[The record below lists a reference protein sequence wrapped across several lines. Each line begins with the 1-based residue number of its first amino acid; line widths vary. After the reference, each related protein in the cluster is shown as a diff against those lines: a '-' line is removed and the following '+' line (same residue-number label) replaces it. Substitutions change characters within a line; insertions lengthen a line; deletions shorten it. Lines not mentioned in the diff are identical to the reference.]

1 MSNARALNKDEN
13 MRKLFDD
20 GRISRINDQ
29 RGAVAA
35 IVAVTL
41 TVLLAMTALALDI
54 GHALVARNELQNA
67 GDAAA
72 LAGARALGVMY
83 GNMSGSLTGYTL
95 TSGDV
100 TTIKNAASVA
110 GADNRAAGVTVTVAA
125 NDIAIG
131 NWNAATR
138 TFTPTAV
145 LPRAVRVTT
154 RRDSTTNGPISTFL
168 AGIINA
174 NSLSVTAV
182 ATAQLNPVSVL
193 APGDMDAPFGIS
205 QLFFGDGNSCGDTVQ
220 FSPSV
225 PGNLQTCAGWQSFD
239 QNFNAAK
246 LRSIIQ
252 QMTQGTYVPPGATA
266 GQTSLEFGN
275 GNIGSAWGDLVTLW
289 QTRVSQ
295 NGAWDAQVPVYG
307 GSDCSPNGPQPTI
320 GFATVRITYVGEPG
334 NANNALNCTGS
345 NPSTGCLSGV
355 ILCDI
360 FEGNGGSGGGGFG
373 TFGTIPGLVE

>member
-1 MSNARALNKDEN
+1 MKRMFEKVPMS
-13 MRKLFDD
+13 KL
-20 GRISRINDQ
+20 NDQ

-35 IVAVTL
+35 IVAVSL

-54 GHALVARNELQNA
+54 GHALVARNQLQNA
-67 GDAAA
+67 SDAAA

-95 TSGDV
+95 TSGEV
-100 TTIKNAASVA
+100 ITIKNAASVA
-110 GADNRAAGVTVTVAA
+110 GADNQAAGVTVTVNA

-131 NWNAATR
+131 NWTAATR
-138 TFTPTAV
+138 TFTPTMV

-154 RRDSTTNGPISTFL
+154 RRDGSANGPISTFL
-168 AGIINA
+168 AGIIGR

-182 ATAQLNPVSVL
+182 ATAQLNPVSVM

-205 QLFFGDGNSCGDTVQ
+205 EFYFNSGFGCGSTIQ

-225 PGNLQTCAGWQSFD
+225 PGNPQTCAGWQTFD
-239 QNFNAAK
+239 QNFNANNM
-246 LRSIIQ
+246 RSILNG
-252 QMTQGTYVPPGATA
+252 MTNGTYTPPGATV

-275 GNIGSAWGDLVTLW
+275 GNIGSAWRDMVTLW
-289 QTRVSQ
+289 QTKVAQ
-295 NGAWDAQVPVYG
+295 NGTWDVNVPVYSG
-307 GSDCSPNGPQPTI
+307 NDCSPNGPKPII

-334 NANNALNCTGS
+334 NANNSANCTGG
-345 NPSTGCLSGV
+345 NTSTGCLAGV
-355 ILCDI
+355 IQCDV
-360 FEGNGGSGGGGFG
+360 FEGNGGSGGAGFG

>member
-1 MSNARALNKDEN
+1 
-13 MRKLFDD
+13 MRKLFDNA
-20 GRISRINDQ
+20 RMFRVNDQ

-35 IVAVTL
+35 IVAVVL
-41 TVLLAMTALALDI
+41 TVLLAMTALALDV

-67 GDAAA
+67 SDAAA

-100 TTIKNAASVA
+100 ANIKNAASVA
-110 GADNRAAGVTVTVAA
+110 GADNHAAGVSVTVNA

-154 RRDSTTNGPISTFL
+154 RRDGTANGPISTFL
-168 AGIINA
+168 AGIIGA
-174 NSLSVTAV
+174 TSLSVTAV
-182 ATAQLNPVSVL
+182 ATAQLNPVSVM

-205 QLFFGDGNSCGDTVQ
+205 EFFFNSGFGCGSTIQ
-220 FSPSV
+220 FAPNV
-225 PGNLQTCAGWQSFD
+225 PGNPQTCAGWQTFD
-239 QNFNAAK
+239 QNFNAAN
-246 LRSIIQ
+246 LRDIVRG
-252 QMTQGTYVPPGATA
+252 MTNGSYTPPGATA

-275 GNIGSAWGDLVTLW
+275 GNIGAAWADLVTLW
-289 QTRVSQ
+289 QTRVAQ
-295 NGAWDAQVPVYG
+295 NGAWDAQVPVYAG
-307 GSDCSPNGPQPTI
+307 NDCSPTGPQPII

-334 NANNALNCTGS
+334 NANNSTYCTGG
-345 NPSTGCLSGV
+345 NTSTGCMAGV
-355 ILCDI
+355 VQCDV
-360 FEGNGGSGGGGFG
+360 FEGNGGSGGAGFG